1 MPSRPKRAGKP
12 LSRLDPR
19 APLVFDTRDLGRRA
33 GAMRTVSRTV
43 PAPTDLGIGVVGV
56 PATAE
61 IELDIR
67 FESVVDGVY
76 VSGTARA
83 PLAGE
88 CVRCLDPF
96 EDDLE
101 ATFGQ
106 LFAYPDR
113 RDEEV
118 AEDEDTLLM
127 EGDLLDLEPVLR
139 DAVVLA
145 LPLRPVC
152 RDDCPGL
159 CSECGA
165 RLADDPDHHHEAV
178 DPRWA
183 ALRGFSGA
191 TAPGMDDDTSGA
203 AGAGGNQES

>member
-1 MPSRPKRAGKP
+1 
-12 LSRLDPR
+12 
-19 APLVFDTRDLGRRA
+19 
-33 GAMRTVSRTV
+33 MRTVSRTV

-61 IELDIR
+61 LELEIR

-88 CVRCLDPF
+88 CVRCLDPY
-96 EDDLE
+96 EGDLE

-106 LFAYPDR
+106 LYAYPDR
-113 RDEEV
+113 YDEEP
-118 AEDEDTLLM
+118 AEDEETLRM

-159 CSECGA
+159 CPDCGA
-165 RLADDPDHHHEAV
+165 RLADDPDHHHEVV

-191 TAPGMDDDTSGA
+191 TAPGMDDDTSDAPGV
-203 AGAGGNQES
+203 GGNQES